1 MPQTTETTPVKKYS
15 AGLRIWHWSNYLVIS
30 GLLSTILF
38 LRVIINMRGLF
49 PKMQQVLQ
57 EQGIS
62 ATEQQLRGVGRLVS
76 HRIWDWHIYLGVALA
91 VLLGWRII
99 AELVAPAMQRFR
111 ARLQRAAQAPAEGT
125 GFRLRKSTAVKYSYL
140 IFYLLLTVMVV
151 TGLLLVYAD
160 DVEALHKLEHDIKEI
175 HNVNMYLILA
185 FIVVHIVGVVLAEL
199 HKDRGITSD
208 MLHGGTL
215 ADKE

>member
-1 MPQTTETTPVKKYS
+1 MPQPTETASVKKYS

-76 HRIWDWHIYLGVALA
+76 HRIWDWHIYLGVALSI
-91 VLLGWRII
+91 LLGWRII
-99 AELVAPAMQRFR
+99 TELVQPAVQSFR
-111 ARLQRAAQAPAEGT
+111 ARLRQANQAPAAGA
-125 GFRLRKSTAVKYSYL
+125 GFRLRKSAAVKYSYL
-140 IFYLLLTVMVV
+140 VFYLLLTVMVA

-160 DVEALHKLEHDIKEI
+160 DVQALHEMEHFIKDI
-175 HNVNMYLILA
+175 HSLNMYLILA
-185 FIVVHIVGVVLAEL
+185 FIVVHIVGVVWAEL

-208 MLHGGTL
+208 MLHGGQAT
-215 ADKE
+215 DQE

>member
-1 MPQTTETTPVKKYS
+1 MSPMTETPSVKKYS

-57 EQGIS
+57 EQGIT

-76 HRIWDWHIYLGVALA
+76 HRIWDWHIYLGVALSI
-91 VLLGWRII
+91 LLGWRMVT
-99 AELVAPAMQRFR
+99 ELVQPAVQSFR
-111 ARLQRAAQAPAEGT
+111 ARLRQANQAPAEGA
-125 GFRLRKSTAVKYSYL
+125 GFRLRKSAAVKYSYL
-140 IFYLLLTVMVV
+140 LFYLLLTVMVV

-160 DVEALHKLEHDIKEI
+160 DVEALHKLEHTIKEI

-185 FIVVHIVGVVLAEL
+185 FIVVHIVGVVWAEL

-208 MLHGGTL
+208 MLHGGQ
-215 ADKE
+215 AASQE